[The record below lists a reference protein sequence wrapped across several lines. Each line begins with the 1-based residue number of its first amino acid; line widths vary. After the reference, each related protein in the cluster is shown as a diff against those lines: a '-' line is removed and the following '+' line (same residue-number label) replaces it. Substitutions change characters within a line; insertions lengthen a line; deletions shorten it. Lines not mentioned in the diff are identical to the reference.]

1 MSTTVEA
8 MVEGGKATAG
18 PPIGP
23 ALGPLGVN
31 IGEVIN
37 SINQKTQAFKGMKV
51 PVKIIVQQ
59 DKSFNIEVGTPP
71 VSQLITKELGI
82 EKGSGTPN
90 SLKVG
95 NMAVEQVIKVAAM
108 KKESMFVNSLKSAV
122 KSVAGS
128 AHSMGVLVE
137 GKISSEFNKDV
148 ESGIYDNEIKT
159 EKTEFSEEKKLLL
172 QTQLEQIQKEIQKE
186 LERIKAQEEAEK
198 AKEEAAKAPVAGAEE
213 VKVEEKVEE
222 KIDDK
227 DVKKEVKKE
236 EKKEV
241 KKEKK

>member
-108 KKESMFVNSLKSAV
+108 KKESNNLFPFAYPKTN
-122 KSVAGS
+122 
-128 AHSMGVLVE
+128 
-137 GKISSEFNKDV
+137 I
-148 ESGIYDNEIKT
+148 IKT
-159 EKTEFSEEKKLLL
+159 KNKIEIVIFFPNKLSCFCKGVSFSYSSSTPFAIFPNSVLNPIFIITALPLPLIAIVPEKTIFF
-172 QTQLEQIQKEIQKE
+172 
-186 LERIKAQEEAEK
+186 
-198 AKEEAAKAPVAGAEE
+198 
-213 VKVEEKVEE
+213 
-222 KIDDK
+222 
-227 DVKKEVKKE
+227 
-236 EKKEV
+236 
-241 KKEKK
+241 